1 MSNSV
6 AQQWKQIE
14 RPVDPATGPVGYP
27 QGTQGT
33 GYAARGAVGIGPSNP
48 PNLGVGYC
56 QQNNVDPLPYPT
68 LYPNDLG
75 VYPLFASSV
84 APSGVVMGA
93 GWTYNKPYR
102 QVEINTA
109 PGAQTDCLLTLDGTP
124 LVIGEKIQIMIM
136 GFMQAGT
143 LTVLQG
149 GAATGINYTAAQWNA
164 AVALAPGLGI
174 VRNLI
179 TAVAV
184 GNTITLRFPITALA
198 QAQFKAV
205 AIYRDYA
212 DWSDFAANAA
222 LMTA

>member
-6 AQQWKQIE
+6 AQQFRQTEKPIE
-14 RPVDPATGPVGYP
+14 PTTGPVGYP

-33 GYAARGAVGIGPSNP
+33 GYAARGALGPGPSLAP
-48 PNLGVGYC
+48 YSGVGYC
-56 QQNNVDPLPYPT
+56 QQNNIDPLPYPT
-68 LYPNDLG
+68 AYPNDAG
-75 VYPLFASSV
+75 SFNAPLSTV
-84 APSGVVMGA
+84 APANVVMGTV
-93 GWTYNKPYR
+93 WLYNKPYR

-109 PGAQTDCLLTLDGTP
+109 PAAQTDCVITLDGSP
-124 LVIGEKIQIMIM
+124 LVIGEKIQIVIM
-136 GFMQAGT
+136 GAMQAGT

-149 GAATGINYTAAQWNA
+149 GAATGINYTAAQFQA
-164 AVALAPGLGI
+164 AAGLPPGLGV

-184 GNTITLRFPITALA
+184 GNTITLRFPITAAA

-205 AIYRDYA
+205 AIYRDYSDWA
-212 DWSDFAANAA
+212 DYAANTA